1 MTRRRRKVQPFLGDE
16 IDILSRDPHSYLQR
30 REASISVLS
39 RFDKCF
45 AATWLDNDRVLFGT
59 KDNQLA
65 VYRVSTRECATVDLP
80 RRSGAATTT
89 HDLNARPGPVGL
101 WRRHTTAD
109 EPEELSDDASGE
121 TTLTAAMENC
131 GIHAIAVNPSR
142 TRMVTGASN
151 PNDAAVFTLPELLP
165 TAMCV
170 GHSDWVFGL
179 DWITDNIF
187 ASGSRD
193 STVKIWSVPDVDPA
207 ASAAR
212 QLTEP
217 LAALDNHRDRVRDLK
232 YCLESKRLAS
242 VSVEGGVMF
251 TDPETMRVAERT
263 RIRGKREL
271 VCVATDGKLLAAG
284 SAEHISFFDNRVSS
298 IVRDERLVDDNR
310 EGIRSLSFCGG
321 GRLLTCGSGGGEITF
336 FDARAGKFLP
346 ATRGANVLDDAP
358 AYGACLTPPG
368 SLETSPIASPRDEPE
383 SPRLALEMGEG
394 WLDREHHVFLN
405 HFSAADVLHA
415 CYAHAWDPTGTRLM
429 VAGGPLAYGLR
440 GCYLGVWG

>member
-1 MTRRRRKVQPFLGDE
+1 MFRRDVAR
-16 IDILSRDPHSYLQR
+16 QR
-30 REASISVLS
+30 PLRAL
-39 RFDKCF
+39 RL
-45 AATWLDNDRVLFGT
+45 A

-89 HDLNARPGPVGL
+89 HNLNARPGSVGL

-109 EPEELSDDASGE
+109 EPEELSDDESGE

-310 EGIRSLSFCGG
+310 EDSFALVLRRWASAHLRQRR
-321 GRLLTCGSGGGEITF
+321 GRDYVLR
-336 FDARAGKFLP
+336 RASGKFLP

-358 AYGACLTPPG
+358 AYGACLTPR
-368 SLETSPIASPRDEPE
+368 IAGDVAN
-383 SPRLALEMGEG
+383 RLPS
-394 WLDREHHVFLN
+394 RR
-405 HFSAADVLHA
+405 
-415 CYAHAWDPTGTRLM
+415 T
-429 VAGGPLAYGLR
+429 
-440 GCYLGVWG
+440 

>member
-1 MTRRRRKVQPFLGDE
+1 MTFHLAPPP
-16 IDILSRDPHSYLQR
+16 SSQR
-30 REASISVLS
+30 REASISMLS

-65 VYRVSTRECATVDLP
+65 VYRVSTGKCATVDLP
-80 RRSGAATTT
+80 RRSGAVATTR
-89 HDLNARPGPVGL
+89 DPNARPGPVGL

-109 EPEELSDDASGE
+109 DPEELSDDESDE
-121 TTLTAAMENC
+121 TTLTTAMENC

-151 PNDAAVFTLPELLP
+151 PNDAAVFTLPELRPAAL
-165 TAMCV
+165 CV

-193 STVKIWSVPDVDPA
+193 STVKIWSVPDVDP
-207 ASAAR
+207 SAGATR

-217 LAALDNHRDRVRDLK
+217 LAALDDHRDRVRDLK
-232 YCLESKRLAS
+232 YCRESKRLAS
-242 VSVEGGVMF
+242 VSVEGRVMF

-321 GRLLTCGSGGGEITF
+321 GRLLTCGGGGGEITF

-358 AYGACLTPPG
+358 AYGACLTAPG
-368 SLETSPIASPRDEPE
+368 SLETSPNASPREESRALDMSPRDEAE

-394 WLDREHHVFLN
+394 WLDREHRVFVD
-405 HFSAADVLHA
+405 HFSAVDVSNA

-440 GCYLGVWG
+440 GCYIGVWS

>member
-1 MTRRRRKVQPFLGDE
+1 
-16 IDILSRDPHSYLQR
+16 
-30 REASISVLS
+30 
-39 RFDKCF
+39 
-45 AATWLDNDRVLFGT
+45 
-59 KDNQLA
+59 
-65 VYRVSTRECATVDLP
+65 
-80 RRSGAATTT
+80 
-89 HDLNARPGPVGL
+89 
-101 WRRHTTAD
+101 
-109 EPEELSDDASGE
+109 
-121 TTLTAAMENC
+121 
-131 GIHAIAVNPSR
+131 
-142 TRMVTGASN
+142 
-151 PNDAAVFTLPELLP
+151 
-165 TAMCV
+165 
-170 GHSDWVFGL
+170 
-179 DWITDNIF
+179 
-187 ASGSRD
+187 
-193 STVKIWSVPDVDPA
+193 
-207 ASAAR
+207 
-212 QLTEP
+212 
-217 LAALDNHRDRVRDLK
+217 
-232 YCLESKRLAS
+232 
-242 VSVEGGVMF
+242 MF

-336 FDARAGKFLP
+336 FDVRAGKFLP

-394 WLDREHHVFLN
+394 WLDREHHVFVN
-405 HFSAADVLHA
+405 HFSAADVLQA